1 MRIVK
6 PARRVSKRERAE
18 QTRARIMEA
27 AYRLFTQ
34 HGYEATT
41 MQAVADEAGV
51 AVQTVYFTFH
61 TKGGLLA
68 AIETRA
74 GGGGEEGHDWRER
87 QHLALLEE
95 RDARKVMAMWV
106 AGTAV
111 VLKRLTAFVELL
123 GASLQMDTES
133 VERRSRERDRWFQ
146 LLIDRLVALNAL
158 KPELT
163 PSRSMDIAR
172 GLVRLET
179 HQEMTQHWGW
189 SDEEWIEWMTGVLG
203 RELLDGRLEARPHAT
218 KSPQAL
224 NTRPSTG

>member
-1 MRIVK
+1 MRTVK
-6 PARRVSKRERAE
+6 PPPRVSKRERAE

-68 AIETRA
+68 AIEIRA
-74 GGGGEEGHDWRER
+74 AGGGEEGQDWRER

-95 RDARKVMAMWV
+95 RDTGKVMAMWV
-106 AGTAV
+106 AGSAV

-123 GASLQMDTES
+123 GASLQMDTQS
-133 VERRSRERDRWFQ
+133 FERRTRERDRWFQ

-163 PSRSMDIAR
+163 ASRSLDIAR
-172 GLVRLET
+172 GLVRIET
-179 HQEMTQHWGW
+179 YQEMTQRWGW
-189 SDEEWIEWMTGVLG
+189 SDQEWIEWMTGVLA
-203 RELLDGRLEARPHAT
+203 RELIDGRPADSRPPAH
-218 KSPQAL
+218 PD
-224 NTRPSTG
+224 NR